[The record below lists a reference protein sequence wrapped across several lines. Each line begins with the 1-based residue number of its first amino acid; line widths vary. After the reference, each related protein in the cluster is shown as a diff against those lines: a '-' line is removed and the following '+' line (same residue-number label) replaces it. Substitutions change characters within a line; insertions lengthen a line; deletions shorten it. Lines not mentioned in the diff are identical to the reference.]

1 VEINISN
8 EGMPMMQIFGSVGLE
23 EMGMNL
29 QEMLGSSIPQKRKQR
44 RTTVSEARRILAQEE
59 LSKLID
65 HDEAIREARSRVE
78 NSGIVFLDE
87 IDKVVGGNA
96 GSGPD
101 VSREGVQRD
110 ILPIIEGSNV
120 NTKYGVVRTDHVL
133 FIAAG
138 AFHASK
144 PSDMIPELQGR
155 FPIRVEMDNLN
166 SEDFVKILTH
176 PQNALIKQY
185 CALLET
191 EGVKLTFTKGA
202 IDAIARI
209 ATEVND
215 STENIGARRLHTI
228 MTTLLEDILFEK
240 SEVASESVSIT
251 KEMVVGRLSEI
262 VQNQDLSRYIL

>member
-1 VEINISN
+1 
-8 EGMPMMQIFGSVGLE
+8 
-23 EMGMNL
+23 
-29 QEMLGSSIPQKRKQR
+29 
-44 RTTVSEARRILAQEE
+44 
-59 LSKLID
+59 
-65 HDEAIREARSRVE
+65 
-78 NSGIVFLDE
+78 
-87 IDKVVGGNA
+87 
-96 GSGPD
+96 
-101 VSREGVQRD
+101 
-110 ILPIIEGSNV
+110 
-120 NTKYGVVRTDHVL
+120 
-133 FIAAG
+133 
-138 AFHASK
+138 
-144 PSDMIPELQGR
+144 
-155 FPIRVEMDNLN
+155 MDNLN